1 MQTRVART
9 CQPKL
14 SIVTVSLNDC
24 ERLTHTLHS
33 LSEIYNDARFEVIVA
48 DGGSADTTSEA
59 VASFSGF
66 ENFKFYSAPDTGI
79 YDGMNRGLAHAS
91 GDWVLFLNCGD
102 VLCMGC
108 DELFAFLS
116 RFDQIVAPHILCFN
130 YSAHFS
136 GSVYR
141 QLTNPS
147 AKINLPTSHQAMIF
161 SRSWLKQH
169 PYDLKMRVAADFDA
183 FLKADEKNVW
193 FCPGSDLL
201 TLVELDGVAFRNPSL
216 TYCEYLVI
224 IWRNKK
230 GFDRIIRVGFLLSKY
245 FVVIILRWFLPKS
258 IYFKL
263 RSSLL

>member
-1 MQTRVART
+1 
-9 CQPKL
+9 
-14 SIVTVSLNDC
+14 
-24 ERLTHTLHS
+24 
-33 LSEIYNDARFEVIVA
+33 
-48 DGGSADTTSEA
+48 
-59 VASFSGF
+59 
-66 ENFKFYSAPDTGI
+66 
-79 YDGMNRGLAHAS
+79 
-91 GDWVLFLNCGD
+91 
-102 VLCMGC
+102 
-108 DELFAFLS
+108 
-116 RFDQIVAPHILCFN
+116 
-130 YSAHFS
+130 
-136 GSVYR
+136 
-141 QLTNPS
+141 
-147 AKINLPTSHQAMIF
+147 MIF

-224 IWRNKK
+224 IWRNKR